1 MALCGDWRPV
11 MACQPIQI
19 FAVLPMTSLLLSSKK
34 SNIYFENTTDTNQTM
49 AEDKKFAV
57 DKEFM
62 EL

>member
-1 MALCGDWRPV
+1 
-11 MACQPIQI
+11 
-19 FAVLPMTSLLLSSKK
+19 MTSLLLSSKK